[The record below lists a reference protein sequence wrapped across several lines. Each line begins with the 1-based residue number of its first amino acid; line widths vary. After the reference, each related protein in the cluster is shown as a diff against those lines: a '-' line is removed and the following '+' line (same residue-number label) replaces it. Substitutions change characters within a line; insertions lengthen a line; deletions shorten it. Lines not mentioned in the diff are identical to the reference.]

1 MASEQLT
8 ALVREVESH
17 VATSGWDQ
25 PSRLYAL
32 VATDQLLSQEPQLAG
47 QLGGAPAG
55 SLTPIE
61 QPPLEQ
67 ELSEVLGQIGWPDEV
82 LGAALVHEV
91 VILPGDIGEHPPDDV
106 DPHEWASAHP
116 DRRDA
121 RIAVAVLR
129 NGDKASCIRVQ
140 GKDGA
145 TDEVVVDDDLVP
157 GLVQALAETLE
168 P

>member
-1 MASEQLT
+1 MASDQLN

-17 VATSGWDQ
+17 VAISGWDQ

-32 VATDQLLSQEPQLAG
+32 VPTAQLLAQEPQLAA
-47 QLGGAPAG
+47 QLGDAPPG
-55 SLTPIE
+55 SITPVE

-67 ELSEVLGQIGWPDEV
+67 DLAEVLEQIGWPDDV

-91 VILPGDIGEHPPDDV
+91 VILPGTIGEQPPDDV
-106 DPHEWASAHP
+106 DANEWASAHP

-121 RIAVAVLR
+121 RIAVAVMR
-129 NGDKASCIRVQ
+129 DGDRATCIRVQ

-145 TDEVVVDDDLVP
+145 EDEIVVDEDLVP
-157 GLVQALAETLE
+157 GLLQALAETLE